1 MSKRERKHKSDQQL
15 SLWSLSMPFLFMA
28 LANFAASIINTLVLA
43 LVPNNG
49 IIYSE
54 AVGVASK
61 IFNIFVTLS
70 IFIVSG
76 IGVVV
81 SQRIGK
87 NDDPKKIEQ
96 AIYTSISVSTILSLG
111 ITTISEIISPFI
123 LYAFLNPDSQQ
134 YDQAL
139 VYVEVITLTIILM
152 IPKNAIGAIVNSYGY
167 VKDTIIWNIVGIVID
182 VSFTFLFVLGI
193 DMGVLGSAMG
203 TIIANLVTFIYALI
217 IFNMKVS
224 KFHIKNLS
232 LNSVVV
238 KQLFKTSLPIGFE
251 KISYNF
257 AMLVVGIFVAQMG
270 LKIPTFM
277 VKDGTSQINLL
288 NLTNTIIETFSNL
301 ITITSIAFSNGAI
314 IICSRKMGAKDYD
327 HVKKIIKKAF
337 LISIVADM
345 SLAIVFFFLQPY
357 LIDFFKI
364 TQSANIQIYFNNLI
378 RKIAFIP
385 FLLLIFLQL
394 GRTANIIYL
403 TGPTAYGNLF
413 YNSLFAIIN
422 TWLIVIIFGF
432 TSLLTVNDQWLTMM
446 YGMNGIF
453 MLKALDEITRG
464 IFNFSWW
471 KSGKWNRD
479 HKIKNPEEQL
489 IENSSK

>member
-1 MSKRERKHKSDQQL
+1 MSKRERKHKSDHQL

-61 IFNIFVTLS
+61 IFNIFITLS

-87 NDDPKKIEQ
+87 NDDSKKIEQ
-96 AIYTSISVSTILSLG
+96 AIYTSITVSTILSIG
-111 ITTISEIISPFI
+111 ITVISEIISPFI
-123 LYAFLNPDSQQ
+123 LYAFLSPNTQQ

-203 TIIANLVTFIYALI
+203 TIISNLVTFIYALI

-232 LNSVVV
+232 LNPVVT

-257 AMLVVGIFVAQMG
+257 AMLVVGIFIAQMG

-277 VKDGTSQINLL
+277 VRDGTSQINLL

-345 SLAIVFFFLQPY
+345 ALAIIFFFLQPY

-364 TQSANIQIYFNNLI
+364 TQSANIQIYFNDLI

-385 FLLLIFLQL
+385 FLLLIFLQF

-413 YNSLFAIIN
+413 YNSLFAVIN

-453 MLKALDEITRG
+453 ILKALDEITRG

-471 KSGKWNRD
+471 KSGRWNRD
-479 HKIKNPEEQL
+479 HKLNKKIKSEIKNP
-489 IENSSK
+489 II